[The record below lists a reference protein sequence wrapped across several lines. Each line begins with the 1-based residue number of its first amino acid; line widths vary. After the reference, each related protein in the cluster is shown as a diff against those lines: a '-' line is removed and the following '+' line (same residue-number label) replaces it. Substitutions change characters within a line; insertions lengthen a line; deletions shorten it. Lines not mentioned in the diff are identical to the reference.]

1 MRTETEPQRVLLAF
15 FDVLGF
21 SDRVANGEAPALYR
35 TYVDLAKRL
44 SLLRTTT
51 YSQWLPRANPGDP
64 LDLDSLLASLQ
75 SGQPIEWVPAARI
88 RNSETDGLST
98 LHFSDT
104 LIFWSVDDPLH
115 HGEFID
121 VVIDFFCH
129 ALASGLP
136 LRGALAAGDLIYD
149 TDNSIIIGGAL
160 VEAAKAE
167 SAQAW
172 CGVGLGPSFRG
183 RKLLAPNDRVLSF
196 AKHVKAGRDGDV
208 LAMAVDWTWHWRN
221 KNATTSLQSIAD
233 RFGDHPY
240 WQTTLEFER
249 LSVASR
255 HDGSFPIFDL
265 EVEF

>member
-35 TYVDLAKRL
+35 TYVGLAERL
-44 SLLRTTT
+44 NLLRMTT
-51 YSQWLPRANPGDP
+51 YSQWLPRLNPDHP
-64 LDLDSLLASLQ
+64 VNLDSLLASLRG
-75 SGQPIEWVPAARI
+75 GQPIEWVPGARI
-88 RNSETDGLST
+88 RDSETDGLSA

-104 LIFWSVDDPLH
+104 LVFWSDDSPLY
-115 HGEFID
+115 HGGFID

-129 ALASGLP
+129 ALESGLP

-149 TDNSIIIGGAL
+149 RDNSIIMGGAL

-172 CGVGLGPSFRG
+172 CGVGLGPSLKG
-183 RKLLAPNDRVLSF
+183 RALLVPNDRVLSF
-196 AKHVKAGRDGDV
+196 SKHVKTGRDNDV
-208 LAMAVDWTWHWRN
+208 LSTAIDWTWHWRN
-221 KNATTSLQSIAD
+221 RNAATSLKSIAD

-240 WQTTLEFER
+240 WQTTLEFDR
-249 LSVASR
+249 LSVASG
-255 HDGSFPIFDL
+255 HDGSLPIFDL
-265 EVEF
+265 EV